1 LSGKKN
7 LRRPL
12 KQFLEK
18 VEKFYGWKAPGIIIG
33 AFMMDWGLELS
44 ATGWSSMHSWKPDLP
59 PEISRIILPSGK
71 GLRY

>member
-1 LSGKKN
+1 LSGEKVCG
-7 LRRPL
+7 RQL

-33 AFMMDWGLELS
+33 AFIMDWGLELS

-59 PEISRIILPSGK
+59 PEISRIMSHSEK
-71 GLRY
+71 QLRW